1 MSRVQPE
8 DQSMKLVLV
17 SRSDSQAAKVEIGR
31 DPLRLGRDPGCDV
44 VVAEATVSRRH
55 ARIFW
60 DGEELAVEDLNSSG
74 GTFLNGLK
82 VQRAV
87 IKPGDVLRLGPRTEF
102 VIEEEAPSTTLGLAM
117 QKDGEE
123 QGGVKH
129 LQVLLD
135 VARALNAATVLEEVL
150 EIVLQAAVRLTKADR
165 GYVVLVEGSN
175 KRSALAVY
183 PRGLAESSWGE
194 RSTLLDRSIRER
206 RTLQTGGMVDLSTSM
221 VGRGVGMAVAAP
233 LLVARRPIGSA
244 ADASFIATVEAIG
257 GILVERQ
264 AAGSAFSRE
273 ELGVFESLASDAAV
287 AVDSARLYREARE
300 KAKIEHEME
309 LARTIQAALLKDPP
323 LVPFAEISAFSQP
336 ARSVGGDLYFSVMR
350 EDGSLGLALGD
361 VSGKGVAA
369 ALIMAMMQGLLG
381 MLNDIGRPL
390 TEFPLQLN
398 RTLQH
403 YNPGNRFLTLATG
416 LLTPEGE
423 LTLVNAG
430 HCPVAVVRTSG
441 EVELVKSHGPVLG
454 LLPLARWG
462 SGAVTLKRGDIV
474 VLYSDGIAESFSP
487 TGEEFGTEGV
497 EKTVGALAGSD
508 AKTVAH
514 GLLEAAAKFRQG
526 REAEDDV
533 TILAMRY
540 TGSGGAT
547 DTKV

>member
-1 MSRVQPE
+1 MAQEHVA
-8 DQSMKLVLV
+8 DQITKLVLV
-17 SRSDSQAAKVEIGR
+17 PRNSAQAGRVEIGK

-55 ARIFW
+55 ARVFW
-60 DGEELAVEDLNSSG
+60 DGNELAVEDLNSSG

-87 IKPGDVLRLGPRTEF
+87 IKPGDVLRLGPRSEF
-102 VIEEEAPSTTLGLAM
+102 VVEEEAPSSTLGLAV
-117 QKDGEE
+117 QQEGEE

-165 GYVVLVEGSN
+165 GYVVLVEGTS

-183 PRGLAESSWGE
+183 PRGLAESGWGE
-194 RSTLLDRSIRER
+194 RSSLLDRSIRER

-233 LLVARRPIGSA
+233 LLVARRPIGPS

-264 AAGSAFSRE
+264 SAGAAFSRE

-309 LARTIQAALLKDPP
+309 LARTIQAALLKEPP
-323 LVPFAEISAFSQP
+323 VVPFAEISAYSQP
-336 ARSVGGDLYFSVMR
+336 ARSVGGDLYHSVVR
-350 EDGSLGLALGD
+350 EDGSLGIALGD

-369 ALIMAMMQGLLG
+369 ALIMAMIQGLLG

-390 TEFPLQLN
+390 DEFPPQLN
-398 RTLQH
+398 RTLQQ

-416 LLTPEGE
+416 VLTPAGQ

-430 HCPVAVVRTSG
+430 HCPVAVVRCNG
-441 EVELVKSHGPVLG
+441 QVEFIKSHGPVLG
-454 LLPLARWG
+454 LLPFARWG
-462 SGAVTLKRGDIV
+462 SGTVTLAPGDLV
-474 VLYSDGIAESFSP
+474 VLYSDGIAESFAPS
-487 TGEEFGTEGV
+487 GEEFGTEGV
-497 EKTVGALAGSD
+497 EKAVAANAGKD
-508 AKTVAH
+508 ARTVAH
-514 GLLEAAAKFRQG
+514 GLLEAAATFRAG

-533 TILAMRY
+533 TILALRY
-540 TGSGGAT
+540 NGANGLQPS
-547 DTKV
+547 

>member
-1 MSRVQPE
+1 MLGEQLAN
-8 DQSMKLVLV
+8 QSMKLVLV
-17 SRSDSQAAKVEIGR
+17 SRNDALGPKVEIGK
-31 DPLRLGRDPGCDV
+31 DALRLGRDPGCDV
-44 VVAEATVSRRH
+44 VVSEATVSRRH

-60 DGEELAVEDLNSSG
+60 DGEELVVEDLNSSG

-87 IKPGDVLRLGPRTEF
+87 VKPGDVLRLGPRTEF
-102 VIEEEAPSTTLGLAM
+102 VIEEEAPSTTLGVAI
-117 QKDGEE
+117 QKEGEE

-165 GYVVLVEGSN
+165 GYVVLVEGGS

-183 PRGLAESSWGE
+183 PRGLADSAWGE
-194 RSTLLDRSIRER
+194 KSTLLDRSIRER

-233 LLVARRPIGSA
+233 LLVARRPIGPS

-264 AAGSAFSRE
+264 AAGAAFSRE

-309 LARTIQAALLKDPP
+309 LARTIQAALLKEPP
-323 LVPFAEISAFSQP
+323 LVPFAEISAYSQP
-336 ARSVGGDLYFSVMR
+336 ARSVGGDLYHSVVR
-350 EDGSLGLALGD
+350 DDGALGVALGD

-381 MLNDIGRPL
+381 MLNDIGRQL
-390 TEFPLQLN
+390 EDFPVQLN
-398 RTLQH
+398 RTLQQ

-416 LLTPEGE
+416 VLTPGGQF
-423 LTLVNAG
+423 TLVNAG
-430 HCPVAVVRTSG
+430 HCPVAVVRTDGS
-441 EVELVKSHGPVLG
+441 VELIKSHGPVLG
-454 LLPLARWG
+454 LLPFARWG
-462 SGAVTLKRGDIV
+462 SGTVMLQHGDMV
-474 VLYSDGIAESFSP
+474 VMYSDGIAESFSP
-487 TGEEFGTEGV
+487 SGEEFGTEGV
-497 EKTVGALAGSD
+497 EKAVAALAGRD

-514 GLLEAAAKFRQG
+514 GLLEAAASFRQG

-540 TGSGGAT
+540 TGSGA
-547 DTKV
+547 DSAS

>member
-1 MSRVQPE
+1 MSREQLA
-8 DQSMKLVLV
+8 DQTNKLVLV
-17 SRSDSQAAKVEIGR
+17 PRNDSQGAKVEIGKEA
-31 DPLRLGRDPGCDV
+31 LRLGRDPGCDV
-44 VVAEATVSRRH
+44 VIAEATVSRRH

-60 DGEELAVEDLNSSG
+60 DGNELAVEDLNSSG

-87 IKPGDVLRLGPRTEF
+87 LKPGDVLRLGPRAEF
-102 VIEEEAPSTTLGLAM
+102 VVEEEAPSTTLGLAL
-117 QKDGEE
+117 QKEGEE
-123 QGGVKH
+123 QGGVRH

-165 GYVVLVEGSN
+165 GYVVLVEGGK

-183 PRGLAESSWGE
+183 PRGLAESAWGE
-194 RSTLLDRSIRER
+194 QSTLLDRAIRER
-206 RTLQTGGMVDLSTSM
+206 RTLQTGGKVDLSTSM

-233 LLVARRPIGSA
+233 LLVARRPIGPS

-309 LARTIQAALLKDPP
+309 LARTIQTALLKDPP
-323 LVPFAEISAFSQP
+323 LVAFAEISAYSQA
-336 ARSVGGDLYFSVMR
+336 ARSVGGDLYHSVIR
-350 EDGSLGLALGD
+350 DDGSLAVALGD

-369 ALIMAMMQGLLG
+369 ALIMAMIQGLLG

-390 TEFPLQLN
+390 DEFPLQLN
-398 RTLQH
+398 RTLQQ

-416 LLTPEGE
+416 VLTPAGQF
-423 LTLVNAG
+423 TLVNAG
-430 HCPVAVVRTSG
+430 HCPVAVVRG
-441 EVELVKSHGPVLG
+441 DGRVELIKSHGPVLG
-454 LLPLARWG
+454 LLPFARWG
-462 SGAVTLKRGDIV
+462 SETVTLERGDVV
-474 VLYSDGIAESFSP
+474 VLYSDGIAESFAP
-487 TGEEFGTEGV
+487 NGDEFGTEGV
-497 EKTVGALAGSD
+497 EKAVAALAGKD
-508 AKTVAH
+508 AKTIAH
-514 GLLEAAAKFRQG
+514 GLLEAAATFRQG

-540 TGSGGAT
+540 TGGGAAG
-547 DTKV
+547 

>member
-1 MSRVQPE
+1 MVLERASDPPT
-8 DQSMKLVLV
+8 KLVLV
-17 SRSDSQAAKVEIGR
+17 PRGATQASKFEVGR
-31 DPLRLGRDPGCDV
+31 DPIRVGRDPGCDV

-55 ARIFW
+55 VRLFW
-60 DGEELAVEDLNSSG
+60 EGGELFVEDLNSSG

-82 VQRAV
+82 IQRAA
-87 IKPGDVLRLGPRTEF
+87 IGPGDVLRLGPRTEL
-102 VIEEEAPSTTLGLAM
+102 VVEEEAPSTTLGLAM
-117 QKDGEE
+117 QKEGEQ
-123 QGGVKH
+123 QGGVRH

-165 GYVVLVEGSN
+165 GYVVLVEGGG

-194 RSTLLDRSIRER
+194 RSTLLERSIRER
-206 RTLQTGGMVDLSTSM
+206 RTLQTGGVVDLSTSM

-244 ADASFIATVEAIG
+244 AEASFIATVEAIG
-257 GILVERQ
+257 GILVERS

-309 LARTIQAALLKDPP
+309 LARTIQAALLKEPP
-323 LVPFAEISAFSQP
+323 LVPFAEVAAHSQP
-336 ARSVGGDLYFSVMR
+336 ARSVGGDLYHTMLR
-350 EDGSLGLALGD
+350 GDGSLGVALGD
-361 VSGKGVAA
+361 VSGKGVSA
-369 ALIMAMMQGLLG
+369 ALIMAMMQGLLE

-390 TEFPLQLN
+390 EEFPLQIN
-398 RTLQH
+398 RTLQQ
-403 YNPGNRFLTLATG
+403 YNPGNRFLTLAAG
-416 LLTPEGE
+416 LLTAQGRFA
-423 LTLVNAG
+423 LVNAG
-430 HCPVAVVRTSG
+430 HCPVAIVRAAG
-441 EVELVKSHGPVLG
+441 GVELVSSHGPVLG
-454 LLPLARWG
+454 LLPIACWG
-462 SGAVTLKRGDIV
+462 SATVQLRRGDVV

-487 TGEEFGTEGV
+487 GGEEFGTAGV
-497 EKTVGALAGSD
+497 ERAVAALAGRD
-508 AKTVAH
+508 AKTITR
-514 GLLEAAAKFRQG
+514 GLLDAAASFREG

-540 TGSGGAT
+540 TGAGEAEP
-547 DTKV
+547 

>member
-1 MSRVQPE
+1 M
-8 DQSMKLVLV
+8 LVP
-17 SRSDSQAAKVEIGR
+17 RSDSQAAKVEIGKEA
-31 DPLRLGRDPGCDV
+31 LRLGRDPTCDV
-44 VVAEATVSRRH
+44 VIAEATVSRRH

-60 DGEELAVEDLNSSG
+60 DGNELAVEDLNSSG

-87 IKPGDVLRLGPRTEF
+87 LRPGDVLRLGPRTEF
-102 VIEEEAPSTTLGLAM
+102 LIEEEAPSSTLGLAV
-117 QKDGEE
+117 QKEGEE

-135 VARALNAATVLEEVL
+135 VARALNAATVLDEVL

-165 GYVVLVEGSN
+165 GYVVLVESSS

-183 PRGLAESSWGE
+183 PRGLAESAWGE
-194 RSTLLDRSIRER
+194 RSTLLDRAIRER
-206 RTLQTGGMVDLSTSM
+206 RTLQTGGSVDLSTSM

-233 LLVARRPIGSA
+233 LLVARRPIGPS

-264 AAGSAFSRE
+264 TAGAAFSRE

-309 LARTIQAALLKDPP
+309 LARTIQSALLKEPP
-323 LVPFAEISAFSQP
+323 VVSFAEISAYSQP

-350 EDGSLGLALGD
+350 EDGSLGIALGD

-390 TEFPLQLN
+390 EEFPVQLN
-398 RTLQH
+398 RTLQQ

-416 LLTPEGE
+416 VLTPAGE
-423 LTLVNAG
+423 FTLVNAG
-430 HCPVAVVRTSG
+430 HCPVAVVRRDG
-441 EVELVKSHGPVLG
+441 KVELINSHGPVLG
-454 LLPLARWG
+454 LLPFARWG
-462 SGAVTLKRGDIV
+462 SGTVTLAPGDMV
-474 VLYSDGIAESFSP
+474 VLYSDGIAESFAP
-487 TGEEFGTEGV
+487 NGDEFGTEGV
-497 EKTVGALAGSD
+497 EKSVAALAGRD
-508 AKTVAH
+508 AKTVAQ
-514 GLLEAAAKFRQG
+514 GLLEAAAAFRQG

-540 TGSGGAT
+540 TGEGGRTAS
-547 DTKV
+547 